1 MKLSRIP
8 SRAHGIKHALLSA
21 LLLAVVM
28 LATAATAHAEAET
41 IGCEFLEIEANNS
54 SGNVDPKLNSALA
67 KKLKKPPF
75 SSWKSFSLRAQHERK
90 LPLLKAEEIQLAVGG
105 KLSVLYRQHTQP
117 TGKRDRFALTIELD
131 SKSGKRALNTQIV
144 VDARDHFVIALS
156 SGQENATLLALSC
169 QIP

>member
-8 SRAHGIKHALLSA
+8 GRAKVMTRALVSA
-21 LLLAVVM
+21 SLLAVLM
-28 LATAATAHAEAET
+28 LTTAATAHAEAEA
-41 IGCEFLEIEANNS
+41 IDCEFLEIEANNS
-54 SGNVDPKLNSALA
+54 AGAVDPKLNSALA

-75 SSWKSFSLRAQHERK
+75 SSWKSFSLKARHEKK
-90 LPLLKAEEIQLAVGG
+90 LPLLKAEEIQLTVGG
-105 KLSVLYRQHTQP
+105 KLSVLYRQHSQP
-117 TGKRDRFALTIELD
+117 AGKRDRFALTVELD
-131 SKSGKRALNTQIV
+131 NKSGKRALNTQLV